1 MHVHNL
7 MVSAIKL
14 NKKGLDFNMRLEQ
27 SEKHMIFN
35 TTEIP
40 DIFFSEHLGAMPGD
54 YIKIY
59 LYLLFIS
66 KYSKEVNINDLS
78 KNLALPFNV
87 INEGMKYLEDNNL
100 ILRKPQGFIMLDLQE
115 KMLNELYKPNIKTSP
130 EKIEENS
137 KNVERI
143 QVVEFINNKYFQGVM
158 GPTWY
163 NDIDLWFEKYE
174 FEPEVMIALF
184 DYCFKKSALHR
195 KYIQTVAEA
204 WGLNK
209 IKTVADLEKYSME
222 NDRIMKIKKD
232 IAKKLGKHSGL
243 TQYEEAYVEK
253 WVNEFKYDMDIIEIA
268 LKRTTFKTNASFEYL
283 NNVISDWNERN
294 LRTPEQVIEFLEQRK
309 QFNKDKA
316 ELTKKAKKETFEQ
329 REYDNLSFLYANND
343 EV

>member
-1 MHVHNL
+1 MNY
-7 MVSAIKL
+7 I
-14 NKKGLDFNMRLEQ
+14 MRLEQ

-40 DIFFSEHLGAMPGD
+40 DVFFSEHLGEMPGD

-87 INEGMKYLEDNNL
+87 INEGMKYLEDNNF
-100 ILRKPQGFIMLDLQE
+100 ILRKPQGFIMLNLQE
-115 KMLNELYKPNIKTSP
+115 HMLQELYKPNIKTEP

-143 QVVEFINNKYFQGVM
+143 QFVEYINNKYFQGVM

-163 NDIDLWFEKYE
+163 NDIDTWFEKYE
-174 FEPEVMIALF
+174 FEPEVMVALF

-209 IKTVADLEKYSME
+209 IKTVTDLEKYSME
-222 NDRIMKIKKD
+222 NDRILKIKKE
-232 IAKKLGKHSGL
+232 IAKKLGKYSGL

-253 WVNEFKYDMDIIEIA
+253 WVNDFKYDMDIIEIA

-294 LRTPEQVIEFLEQRK
+294 LRTPEQVITFLEQRK

-343 EV
+343 MVQFGEGGKKEPKNN

>member
-1 MHVHNL
+1 M
-7 MVSAIKL
+7 K
-14 NKKGLDFNMRLEQ
+14 LEQ

-40 DIFFSEHLGAMPGD
+40 DMFFSEHLGRMPGD

-59 LYLLFIS
+59 LYLVFIS
-66 KYSKEVNINDLS
+66 KYSKELKINDLS

-100 ILRKPQGFIMLDLQE
+100 ILRKPQGYIILDLQE
-115 KMLNELYKPNIKTSP
+115 NMLKELYQPNVKTTS

-143 QVVEFINNKYFQGVM
+143 QFVEYINNKYFQGVM

-163 NDIDLWFEKYE
+163 NDIDTWFEKYE
-174 FEPEVMIALF
+174 FEPEVMVALF

-209 IKTVADLEKYSME
+209 IKTVTDLENYSLE
-222 NDRIMKIKKD
+222 NDRIMRIKKD
-232 IAKKLGKHSGL
+232 IAKKLGKHNGL

-268 LKRTTFKTNASFEYL
+268 LKRTTFRNNASFEYL
-283 NNVISDWNERN
+283 NNIISDWNERN
-294 LRTPEQVIEFLEQRK
+294 LRTPEQIITFLEQRK

-316 ELTKKAKKETFEQ
+316 ELNKKVKKETFEQ

-343 EV
+343 NEEGENNG